1 MPNKSSGLKPSK
13 KLKKILSDGDFEIIE
28 RITNKQ
34 KEKEYIKQRNKN
46 TKNLTKGKK
55 TQIIKDNKS
64 LLKPAVLN
72 LINQEISQHYI
83 ELLNFGPKFISSN
96 KKLPFMD
103 IATSTEIF
111 ALNLEKE
118 NQTKNAEL
126 LHQQINK
133 IVSKV

>member
-1 MPNKSSGLKPSK
+1 M
-13 KLKKILSDGDFEIIE
+13 
-28 RITNKQ
+28 
-34 KEKEYIKQRNKN
+34 
-46 TKNLTKGKK
+46 
-55 TQIIKDNKS
+55 
-64 LLKPAVLN
+64 N
-72 LINQEISQHYI
+72 LINQEISQQYI

-118 NQTKNAEL
+118 NQSKNAEL